1 MGLFNF
7 RLIENKMKLKIQS
20 LSLFSHF
27 SSARE
32 PQVVSATI
40 LAQILSII
48 IGAEGSVE
56 GHWVS
61 VHGMVGNHLGSG
73 S

>member
-1 MGLFNF
+1 
-7 RLIENKMKLKIQS
+7 MKLKIQS

-40 LAQILSII
+40 LAQILNII

-56 GHWVS
+56 GH
-61 VHGMVGNHLGSG
+61 
-73 S
+73 